1 MDVMVTIPDG
11 TNPDG
16 AIAELYEAG
25 GHLHADIRIPAPP
38 HVIRH
43 AAITEL
49 VLDPAYTPPWP
60 GAGITSVKPAD

>member
-25 GHLHADIRIPAPP
+25 GHLHAEIRIPAP
-38 HVIRH
+38 HQAQAHYH
-43 AAITEL
+43 AVAPTGLEGDEHGR
-49 VLDPAYTPPWP
+49 VMD
-60 GAGITSVKPAD
+60 